1 MQESVTREI
10 YDVFYH
16 FNTHV
21 VGIQPTGQSVT
32 KTSLAKFGLKVSI
45 EPGHALTVVLSSLY
59 ICIFYILSTERV
71 YTMAC

>member
-16 FNTHV
+16 FNTRVVERVTREIYDVFHHFNTRV
-21 VGIQPTGQSVT
+21 VGIQPTGQAVT

-45 EPGHALTVVLSSLY
+45 EPGHA
-59 ICIFYILSTERV
+59 
-71 YTMAC
+71 